1 MQWILLLLALI
12 GPPALCFLS
21 FLYVIDLGLGKLSK
35 STASVINDCC
45 FIAAF
50 SLSALLEVMIAS
62 HYDSL
67 AVWAV
72 AVIFIT
78 FVSVPFIYVIIDDR
92 LDMRQNKRLYQQRTQ
107 AMASSE

>member
-12 GPPALCFLS
+12 GPPAVCFFS
-21 FLYVIDLGLGKLSK
+21 FLYVIDLVKLSK
-35 STASVINDCC
+35 SMASVINDCC

-50 SLSALLEVMIAS
+50 ALSALLEIMIAL

-72 AVIFIT
+72 TVIFIA

-92 LDMRQNKRLYQQRTQ
+92 LDMRHNKRLYQQRTQ
-107 AMASSE
+107 SMTSSE